1 MLELLSEYARHH
13 AVEVETRPGLKPKTI
28 RWAIICNAQGQLQE
42 VVELGDAGQK
52 KNRGQEFPRCPD
64 LSAAEMNAGGETKS
78 HFLVDTAEV
87 VTLLGDKADEE
98 KVQTK
103 HGYFIRLLD
112 DANKSLP
119 GLSGLASLLK
129 NADELKR
136 LRKMLRELK
145 AKPNEK
151 VTFRLGDS
159 YPVES
164 KLWHGWWEEFRA
176 SFASDAGRRMVCLVS
191 GKAAP
196 ALKVQPAID
205 GLRDVGGSMGPVLVG
220 FDKDA
225 FGSYGL
231 EQSENAAVSEE
242 AAYEYRAALNYLIA
256 NHSRR
261 LSGTKVVHWFKQSVK
276 SEDDPLSWLEEPPEV
291 EERNAQHLA
300 RELLEG
306 IKAGRRADL
315 GGNHYYALAL
325 SGAGGRVMVR
335 DWIEGQFEDLVANV
349 SRWFDD
355 ISIVHREGGRLA
367 SDPRFK
373 TVMDATVREPSYDP
387 PDPPAP
393 FVVKM

>member
-1 MLELLSEYARHH
+1 
-13 AVEVETRPGLKPKTI
+13 
-28 RWAIICNAQGQLQE
+28 
-42 VVELGDAGQK
+42 
-52 KNRGQEFPRCPD
+52 
-64 LSAAEMNAGGETKS
+64 
-78 HFLVDTAEV
+78 
-87 VTLLGDKADEE
+87 
-98 KVQTK
+98 
-103 HGYFIRLLD
+103 
-112 DANKSLP
+112 
-119 GLSGLASLLK
+119 
-129 NADELKR
+129 
-136 LRKMLRELK
+136 
-145 AKPNEK
+145 
-151 VTFRLGDS
+151 
-159 YPVES
+159 
-164 KLWHGWWEEFRA
+164 
-176 SFASDAGRRMVCLVS
+176 MVCLVS